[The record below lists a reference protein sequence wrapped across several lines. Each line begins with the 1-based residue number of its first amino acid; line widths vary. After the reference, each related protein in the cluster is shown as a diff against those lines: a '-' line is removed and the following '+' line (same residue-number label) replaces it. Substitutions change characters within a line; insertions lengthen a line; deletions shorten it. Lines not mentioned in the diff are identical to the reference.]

1 MIEVCLC
8 DGATEKGLQ
17 KKIKIYIKKKTDIY
31 RER

>member
-17 KKIKIYIKKKTDIY
+17 KKDKNIYKKKTDIY

>member
-17 KKIKIYIKKKTDIY
+17 KKDKNIYKKKDRCI
-31 RER
+31 

>member
-17 KKIKIYIKKKTDIY
+17 KKIKIYIKKKNRYI
-31 RER
+31 